1 MSRPD
6 ATASAALDTDYIK
19 PIWFVYLDV
28 LGDVLRANS
37 SGADVTP
44 AGTGDPDLDGQL
56 FVGIGAAFVD
66 ISPVKVQGGGSESV
80 TATLS
85 GLPVIDSDVLNTIG
99 NKANWQ
105 GRVARLWRIIRNEAN
120 VQQGGFQHY
129 YTGYMTALNI
139 EGSDETQTISVTIET
154 YLAAFS
160 DASNRN
166 YLDQERFDPGDLSGR
181 VVIANGISANPAIS
195 NTEAGGYGGDYGGG
209 GIRDGRQYENMR

>member
-6 ATASAALDTDYIK
+6 AAASAALDSDFIK
-19 PIWFVYLDV
+19 PVWFVYLDV

-37 SGADVTP
+37 SGADATP
-44 AGTGDPDLDGQL
+44 VGTGDADLDAQL

-66 ISPVKVQGGGSESV
+66 ISSVKVQSGGSESV

-85 GLPVIDSDVLNTIG
+85 GLPVIDEDVLNTIG

-105 GRVARLWRIIRNEAN
+105 GREARLWRVIRNEAN

-139 EGSDETQTISVTIET
+139 EGSGETQTISVTIET

-160 DASNRN
+160 AASNRN
-166 YLDQERFDPGDLSGR
+166 YLDQERFDPGDFSAR
-181 VVIANGISANPAIS
+181 ASIAIANGISGNPLLS
-195 NTEAGGYGGDYGGG
+195 NTEGEGGG
-209 GIRDGRQYENMR
+209 GGGYDRNPYERMR

>member
-19 PIWFVYLDV
+19 PVFFIYLDV

-37 SGADVTP
+37 SGADATP
-44 AGTGDPDLDGQL
+44 VGTGDADLDGLL

-66 ISPVKVQGGGSESV
+66 ISSVKVQSGGSESV

-85 GLPVIDSDVLNTIG
+85 GIPVIDADVLATIG
-99 NKANWQ
+99 NRANWQ
-105 GRVARLWRIIRNEAN
+105 GREARLWRVIRNEAN

-139 EGSDETQTISVTIET
+139 EGSGESQTISVTIET

-166 YLDQERFDPGDLSGR
+166 YLDQERFDAGDLSAR
-181 VVIANGISANPAIS
+181 AAIAIANGMSGNPAIS
-195 NTEAGGYGGDYGGG
+195 NTGGG
-209 GIRDGRQYENMR
+209 GPGGRGELNSYEELR